1 MTDQELQRL
10 VNLAAEALRERMYN
24 NCRCKLCGWVGPEE
38 KLIATGSV
46 AELQCPVPRCTAQ
59 MRFGQIETSRMG
71 FELPTSANEQ
81 LPEATPPAGG
91 KDKG

>member
-1 MTDQELQRL
+1 
-10 VNLAAEALRERMYN
+10 
-24 NCRCKLCGWVGPEE
+24 
-38 KLIATGSV
+38 
-46 AELQCPVPRCTAQ
+46 